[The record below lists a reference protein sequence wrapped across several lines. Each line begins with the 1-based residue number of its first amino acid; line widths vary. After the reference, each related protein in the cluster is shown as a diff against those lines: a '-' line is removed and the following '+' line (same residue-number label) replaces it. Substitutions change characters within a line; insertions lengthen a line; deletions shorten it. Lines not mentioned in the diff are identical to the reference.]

1 MDKNEKKKM
10 ETSKNNLLEKLFSA
24 TFGVVGRLVINFAEE
39 LGQIIIMLGQVIY
52 WGIRPPYRLR
62 MIFQQMEF
70 IGVKSLPII
79 ILTGMFTGMVFAL
92 QTGTVF
98 RFFNAEEF
106 TGMVVFITLVR
117 ELSPVM
123 TALMVTGRAGS
134 AMAAQIGSM
143 KVSQQIDALIA
154 LAVDPIEYLVVPRI
168 IASTV
173 MVPVLTMIF
182 SLIGVVACYLIGVV
196 WMRINEGSFV
206 FRMEWLVDGSDITHG
221 LFKSVVFGIL
231 LSVIGCYKGYYTEG
245 GAVGVG
251 NSTTQAVVISSVA
264 ILVADYVLVSLL
276 I

>member
-1 MDKNEKKKM
+1 MKLKTGVDSKKNI
-10 ETSKNNLLEKLFSA
+10 LEKIFSA
-24 TFGVVGRLVINFAEE
+24 TFGYVGRVIINFAEE
-39 LGQIIIMLGQVIY
+39 LGQILIMLGQVIY
-52 WGIRPPYRLR
+52 WGIRPPFRIRL
-62 MIFQQMEF
+62 IFQQMEF

-79 ILTGMFTGMVFAL
+79 LLTGMFTGMVFAL

-143 KVSQQIDALIA
+143 KVTQQIDALIA
-154 LAVDPIEYLVVPRI
+154 LAVDPVEYLVVPRI

-173 MVPVLTMIF
+173 MVPILTIIF
-182 SLIGVVACYLIGVV
+182 SLIGVIACYLIGVV
-196 WMRINEGSFV
+196 MMEINEGSFV
-206 FRMEWLVDGSDITHG
+206 FRMEWLVDQSDILHG
-221 LFKSVVFGIL
+221 LLKSVVFGIL
-231 LSVIGCYKGYYTEG
+231 LSVIGCYKGYFTKG

-251 NSTTQAVVISSVA
+251 DATTQAVVIASVA